1 MRLRILVEVEPNE
14 EWPDSML
21 EILTR
26 VVCSLEMMVTEK
38 LVSHYAVGLES
49 DVTWFVKLA
58 AKAAEQIPEPETPK
72 VLKDPARSYK
82 RIPEEETAQK

>member
-1 MRLRILVEVEPNE
+1 MKRRILLEIEENE
-14 EWPDSML
+14 KWPDSAL

-38 LVSHYAVGLES
+38 LAVDYAVGLES

-58 AKAAEQIPEPETPK
+58 AKAARELPEPEPVK

>member
-1 MRLRILVEVEPNE
+1 MKRRFLIEVEPNG

-26 VVCSLEMMVTEK
+26 VVCSLEQMVTEK
-38 LVSHYAVGLES
+38 LAVDYAIGLES

-58 AKAAEQIPEPETPK
+58 AKAVGELPEPEPIK

-82 RIPEEETAQK
+82 RIPEGEPDQK